1 MDEADI
7 IFCPYNYLI
16 DPLIRSQVIQLSLF
30 LQNLVSLNILL
41 VFYQKT
47 LPKNFASHF
56 SEFNSCFSQNSLNT
70 IIEGLLRGEDLLGK
84 VLLYFFVHWLFEP
97 RILRDPVCCMT
108 NYT

>member
-47 LPKNFASHF
+47 YCLHLI
-56 SEFNSCFSQNSLNT
+56 SLNL
-70 IIEGLLRGEDLLGK
+70 IH
-84 VLLYFFVHWLFEP
+84 VLVK
-97 RILRDPVCCMT
+97 IA
-108 NYT
+108 